1 MLSYFS
7 SRDPLAYLQDG
18 GGETKS
24 PVTCVAYESVKDM
37 QFISSL
43 PSKYFSSYEKLVL
56 LKCARM
62 GRPFSSPCIA
72 ISLHLQ
78 NYLHSTLTLSDNIC
92 RSSPV
97 SRMNN
102 RHCAPE
108 DDMSEPSRG
117 PALVHMDP
125 STSSASLATSS
136 TRRRGHRPQS
146 SMNSSLDKFSLNS
159 NSLAEDSARTRSE
172 YDLDYLEYDGCMDDG
187 DDEGAIIHFPIMPCS
202 L

>member
-1 MLSYFS
+1 MAIQIQYLQVSEVVEGRIARLMDD
-7 SRDPLAYLQDG
+7 RDPLAYLQDG

-43 PSKYFSSYEKLVL
+43 PSKYFSSYEKLVIP
-56 LKCARM
+56 K
-62 GRPFSSPCIA
+62 
-72 ISLHLQ
+72 
-78 NYLHSTLTLSDNIC
+78 
-92 RSSPV
+92 
-97 SRMNN
+97 MNN

-117 PALVHMDP
+117 PALVHVDP

-146 SMNSSLDKFSLNS
+146 SMNSSLDKF
-159 NSLAEDSARTRSE
+159 
-172 YDLDYLEYDGCMDDG
+172 
-187 DDEGAIIHFPIMPCS
+187 
-202 L
+202 